1 LAGRSNGDRS
11 RGRNRRAGSR
21 ITTHGPLIPSRS
33 TTIEVIVA
41 EGLWTPVPP
50 ASDALMGVRVA
61 WTEAALAWQMKA
73 VEGQWNHPQQ
83 VWDIHYDQVVAPG
96 LVDRI
101 AVPAL

>member
-1 LAGRSNGDRS
+1 
-11 RGRNRRAGSR
+11 
-21 ITTHGPLIPSRS
+21 
-33 TTIEVIVA
+33 
-41 EGLWTPVPP
+41 
-50 ASDALMGVRVA
+50 MGVRVA